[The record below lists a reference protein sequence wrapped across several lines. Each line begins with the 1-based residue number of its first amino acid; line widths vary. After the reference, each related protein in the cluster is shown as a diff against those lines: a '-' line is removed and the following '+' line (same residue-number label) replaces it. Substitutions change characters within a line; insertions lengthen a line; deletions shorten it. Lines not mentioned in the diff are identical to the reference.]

1 MFVVAE
7 CRVHKSDPD
16 TMFFLLSQENVL
28 VMELVL

>member
-1 MFVVAE
+1 MLVVGG

-28 VMELVL
+28 GMELVE